1 MRPFS
6 SKILIKMKCP
16 KNKMTAFIRLSEKN
30 HPQVNLHKGVVYNYW
45 FIEPSEKP
53 IKLRK
58 GQIPDL
64 LKNADLGDL
73 GSF

>member
-1 MRPFS
+1 
-6 SKILIKMKCP
+6 
-16 KNKMTAFIRLSEKN
+16 MTAFIRLSENN
-30 HPQVNLHKGVVYNYW
+30 HPQVNLHKGSVYNYW

-53 IKLRK
+53 IKLTK
-58 GQIPDL
+58 GQIPEL